1 MSQSI
6 GFIGLG
12 SMRQP
17 MERTLLKADHHVT
30 VYNHSES
37 RARALVDA
45 GTLAVSSL
53 AEVVERDGMVSN
65 DNNIIVPSS

>member
-17 MERTLLKADHHVT
+17 MERTLLKADYRVT
-30 VYNHSES
+30 VYNRSES
-37 RARALVDA
+37 RARENTCHAQVALLVN
-45 GTLAVSSL
+45 G
-53 AEVVERDGMVSN
+53 GMK
-65 DNNIIVPSS
+65 

>member
-17 MERTLLKADHHVT
+17 MERTLLKADHRVT
-30 VYNHSES
+30 VYNHSETVPGRWS
-37 RARALVDA
+37 MLALLQYRAWLR
-45 GTLAVSSL
+45 SL
-53 AEVVERDGMVSN
+53 SEMGW
-65 DNNIIVPSS
+65 